1 MPGTVRRLSM
11 KNHHSSGK
19 HRLLKQVIM
28 LCLVLVLVC
37 SMSIST
43 FAVNTDGRINRA
55 GQESTQIMEE
65 SKETSVAN
73 EKDLQTEQEKKKTS
87 EDSSESQTKKE
98 NETTKEE
105 SEDKDNT
112 QDEKDFKETDTK
124 EEVTEDNSKKEAAEE
139 EKKTESKKSEG
150 IKDVSEEATKTLEE
164 KTTEAAEKSE
174 EATQTE
180 SDKNKEIAV
189 KESEDKS
196 YSGPAAIYYLANP
209 TGDPWTNDTGA
220 WAPSQETSNTLA
232 NINTTGATWKNGYVG
247 NTVYENKNIKSNV
260 ASYITS
266 WPDSST
272 GSTWTVK
279 RDNNTTGR
287 YFTFILNSIWESYKS
302 SVARELGID
311 KDELNETDI
320 TEITLTPRKISRDNG
335 GTYPYHID
343 CALSI
348 KSTKIFTAKFWVK
361 NPGESE
367 YTQVDAKNYRK
378 ESAVEE
384 TKKATIGSTI
394 KKENGVTYVLD
405 GWYPENE
412 SGGACGNDRITSW
425 SYTPSEKELV
435 DGTVNFYAHYSPMP
449 SIKLKK
455 LVTGNMGDRTKK
467 FHFTISIKKGNEN
480 VTFKVGNASKEGSV
494 TVDLAN
500 NEESTLT
507 EIPVGANV
515 TIIENDYSESGYTTS
530 YQIDNVGNN
539 TDANPRVAEISNIQ
553 AKDNASAYEVV
564 FTNHKEATPDTGITL
579 DSLPFITLLALSI
592 AGGIFYLICRYKKR
606 FV

>member
-1 MPGTVRRLSM
+1 
-11 KNHHSSGK
+11 
-19 HRLLKQVIM
+19 M

-37 SMSIST
+37 GISIST

-105 SEDKDNT
+105 SEDKENT
-112 QDEKDFKETDTK
+112 QDEKDSKETDTK

-180 SDKNKEIAV
+180 SDKNKEIVV

-232 NINTTGATWKNGYVG
+232 NINTSGATWENGYVG

-279 RDNNTTGR
+279 RGDSATGS
-287 YFTFILNSIWESYKS
+287 YFTFILESIWDSYKS
-302 SVARELGID
+302 SVAADLGLKGNQVNQLD
-311 KDELNETDI
+311 KSDI
-320 TEITLTPRKISRDNG
+320 TEITLTPRKISKDNG

-348 KSTKIFTAKFWVK
+348 KSTKVFTAKFWVK
-361 NPGESE
+361 EPGDSE
-367 YTQVDAKNYRK
+367 YTQVDAKNYLTGRSVAK
-378 ESAVEE
+378 
-384 TKKATIGSTI
+384 TTKATIGST
-394 KKENGVTYVLD
+394 KSVDGVTYVLD
-405 GWYPENE
+405 GWYPENANGE
-412 SGGACGNDRITSW
+412 AYDSTKTVQWNYS
-425 SYTPSEKELV
+425 PSDAELA
-435 DGTVNFYAHYSPMP
+435 DGTVNFYAHYSPTTT

-455 LVTGNMGDRTKK
+455 LVTGSMGDKQKQFR
-467 FHFTISIKKGNEN
+467 FTISIEKNNKD
-480 VTFKVGNASKEGSV
+480 VKFKVGNDSKEGSV

-507 EIPVGANV
+507 EIPVGADV
-515 TIIENDYSESGYTTS
+515 SIKENDYSESGYTTS

-539 TDANPRVAEISNIQ
+539 TDANGEENPRVAEISNIQ

-564 FTNHKEATPDTGITL
+564 FTNNKEAIPDTGITL

-592 AGGIFYLICRYKKR
+592 VGGIFYLICRYKKR

>member
-37 SMSIST
+37 SMSISA

-112 QDEKDFKETDTK
+112 QDEKDSKETE

-139 EKKTESKKSEG
+139 EKKTESKKSEE

-164 KTTEAAEKSE
+164 KTTEATEKSE
-174 EATQTE
+174 EATQIE

-189 KESEDKS
+189 KESEDN
-196 YSGPAAIYYLANP
+196 YYNGQAAIYYLANP

-220 WAPSQETSNTLA
+220 WAPGKETSETLA
-232 NINTTGATWKNGYVG
+232 NINTKGATWADGYVG
-247 NTVYENKNIKSNV
+247 NTVYKNKNIKVNV

-266 WPDSST
+266 WPDGSK

-279 RDNNTTGR
+279 RDNNTTDR
-287 YFTFILNSIWESYKS
+287 YFTFILNSIWDSYKS
-302 SVARELGID
+302 SVARELGIGE
-311 KDELNETDI
+311 DELNQTDI

-367 YTQVDAKNYRK
+367 YTQVDAKNYLIGK
-378 ESAVEE
+378 TVEKT
-384 TKKATIGSTI
+384 TKAEIGST
-394 KKENGVTYVLD
+394 KVVDGVTYVLD
-405 GWYPENE
+405 GWYPENAE
-412 SGGACGNDRITSW
+412 GGAYGSTKINQW
-425 SYTPSEKELV
+425 NYNPSDTELA
-435 DGTVNFYAHYSPMP
+435 DGTVNFYAHYSPTTT

-467 FHFTISIKKGNEN
+467 FHFTISITKENKN
-480 VTFKVGNASKEGSV
+480 VTFKVGNTSKTGSA

-500 NEESTLT
+500 DEESTLT
-507 EIPVGANV
+507 EIPVGANI
-515 TIIENDYSESGYTTS
+515 TITENDYTESRYTTS
-530 YQIDNVGNN
+530 YVIDNGNSVTN
-539 TDANPRVAEISNIQ
+539 REANMSNIQ
-553 AKDNASAYEVV
+553 ATEDVSAHEIV
-564 FTNHKEATPDTGITL
+564 FTNNKEAIPDTGITL

>member
-1 MPGTVRRLSM
+1 
-11 KNHHSSGK
+11 
-19 HRLLKQVIM
+19 M

-37 SMSIST
+37 GISIST

-105 SEDKDNT
+105 LEDKDNT
-112 QDEKDFKETDTK
+112 QDEKDSKETE

-139 EKKTESKKSEG
+139 EKKTESKKSEE

-164 KTTEAAEKSE
+164 KTTEATEKSE

-189 KESEDKS
+189 KESEDNYYTGK
-196 YSGPAAIYYLANP
+196 AAIYYLANP

-220 WAPSQETSNTLA
+220 WAPDKESSKTLA
-232 NINTTGATWKNGYVG
+232 NINTKGATWVDGYVG
-247 NTVYENKNIKSNV
+247 NIVYKNKNIKSNV

-266 WPDSST
+266 WPDSSK

-279 RDNNTTGR
+279 RDDSKTGS
-287 YFTFILNSIWESYKS
+287 YFTFILDSIWDSYKS
-302 SVARELGID
+302 SVATDLNINVSELD
-311 KDELNETDI
+311 KTHI

-367 YTQVDAKNYRK
+367 YAQVDAKNYLIGK
-378 ESAVEE
+378 TVEKT
-384 TKKATIGSTI
+384 TKAEIGSTI
-394 KKENGVTYVLD
+394 VVDGVTYVLD
-405 GWYPENE
+405 GWYPENAE
-412 SGGACGNDRITSW
+412 GGAYGSTKINQW
-425 SYTPSEKELV
+425 NYNPSDTELA
-435 DGTVNFYAHYSPMP
+435 DGTVNFYAHYSPTTT

-467 FHFTISIKKGNEN
+467 FHFTISITKENKN
-480 VTFKVGNASKEGSV
+480 VTFKVGNTSKTGSA

-500 NEESTLT
+500 DEESTLT
-507 EIPVGANV
+507 EIPVGANI
-515 TIIENDYSESGYTTS
+515 TITENDYTESRYTTS
-530 YQIDNVGNN
+530 YVIDNGNSVTN
-539 TDANPRVAEISNIQ
+539 REANISNIQ
-553 AKDNASAYEVV
+553 AKDNASAHEVV
-564 FTNHKEATPDTGITL
+564 FTNNKEAIPDTGITL
-579 DSLPFITLLALSI
+579 DSLPFITLFALSI
-592 AGGIFYLICRYKKR
+592 AGGIFYLICRYKKC

>member
-1 MPGTVRRLSM
+1 
-11 KNHHSSGK
+11 
-19 HRLLKQVIM
+19 M
-28 LCLVLVLVC
+28 LCLVLVPVC
-37 SMSIST
+37 GISIST

-73 EKDLQTEQEKKKTS
+73 EKDLKTEQEKKKTS

-112 QDEKDFKETDTK
+112 QDEKDSKETDTE

-150 IKDVSEEATKTLEE
+150 IKEVSEEATKTLEE

-189 KESEDKS
+189 KESEDN
-196 YSGPAAIYYLANP
+196 YYIGQAAIYYLSNP

-220 WAPSQETSNTLA
+220 WAPTQETSDVLS
-232 NINTTGATWKNGYVG
+232 NINTKGATWEDGYVG
-247 NTVYENKNIKSNV
+247 NTVYKNKNIKSNV

-279 RDNNTTGR
+279 EGDSSTAS
-287 YFTFILNSIWESYKS
+287 YFTFILNSIWDKYKS
-302 SVARELGID
+302 SVAADLGIGAD
-311 KDELNETDI
+311 QLQQSDI
-320 TEITLTPRKISRDNG
+320 KEITLTPRKISRDNG
-335 GTYPYHID
+335 GTHPYHID

-348 KSTKIFTAKFWVK
+348 KSTKVFTAKFWVK
-361 NPGESE
+361 EPGESSE
-367 YTQVDAKNYRK
+367 YRQIDAKNYLTGNPVAR
-378 ESAVEE
+378 
-384 TKKATIGSTI
+384 TTKATIGST
-394 KKENGVTYVLD
+394 KTVNGVTYVLD
-405 GWYPENE
+405 GWYPENAA
-412 SGGACGNDRITSW
+412 GGACDSTKINQNQWD
-425 SYTPSEKELV
+425 YDPLPAELA
-435 DGTVNFYAHYSPMP
+435 DGTVNFYAHYSPTTT

-467 FHFTISIKKGNEN
+467 FHFTISITKENKN
-480 VTFKVGNASKEGSV
+480 VTFKVGNTPKKV
-494 TVDLAN
+494 
-500 NEESTLT
+500 
-507 EIPVGANV
+507 
-515 TIIENDYSESGYTTS
+515 SG
-530 YQIDNVGNN
+530 
-539 TDANPRVAEISNIQ
+539 R
-553 AKDNASAYEVV
+553 
-564 FTNHKEATPDTGITL
+564 
-579 DSLPFITLLALSI
+579 
-592 AGGIFYLICRYKKR
+592 
-606 FV
+606 